1 MGFILCAC
9 CLQVAVCAFAATAV
23 CILVVAI
30 RHPSHVSPPYALAI
44 GALFAGTLLAS
55 RFFLLEREFR
65 VRVMTRF

>member
-1 MGFILCAC
+1 
-9 CLQVAVCAFAATAV
+9 VCAFAATAV
-23 CILVVAI
+23 CILVFAI

-65 VRVMTRF
+65 VSIMT